1 MSSPALLAL
10 AIAAISPASTE
21 PAIVAADYLDL
32 ALVSEHRAF
41 VPGRPASLGLRLRH
55 AAQWH
60 SYWIN
65 PGDSGLPT
73 RLEWT
78 LPAGWHAS
86 DIAWPAPT
94 RFEVSGLYNFGYDG
108 DMLLP
113 VVIDVPADAAVG
125 TEAGIA
131 VEAKWL
137 VCREECIPGKAIL
150 HLNLPIMAAGN
161 APSSDAWRF
170 DATRRALPEPAAW
183 TGSAWL
189 DGDRIVITL
198 RGDDLP
204 EPTGLDVFAVQRRVL
219 ANAPPRLRREA
230 DALVIDAGQSDY
242 FDEPPA
248 TLDLVLTNGSA
259 RARQVRVA
267 FVALPNASTRSK

>member
-10 AIAAISPASTE
+10 AITAISPASTE
-21 PAIVAADYLDL
+21 PAVVEADHLEL
-32 ALVSEHRAF
+32 SLVSEHRAV
-41 VPGRPASLGLRLRH
+41 VPGQRASLGLHLRH

-73 RLEWT
+73 RLEWA
-78 LPAGWHAS
+78 LPAGWRAS

-94 RFEVSGLYNFGYDG
+94 RFEFSGLYNFGYDG

-113 VVIDVPADAAVG
+113 VVIDVPADAAIG
-125 TEAGIA
+125 AEAGIT

-137 VCREECIPGKAIL
+137 VCREECIPGKATL
-150 HLNLPIMAAGN
+150 HLNLPIVAA
-161 APSSDAWRF
+161 AATPSSQAWRF
-170 DATRRALPEPAAW
+170 EEARRAQPEPAAW
-183 TGSAWL
+183 TGTARL
-189 DGDRIVITL
+189 EGERIVITL
-198 RGDDLP
+198 RGEDLP
-204 EPTGLDVFAVQRRVL
+204 EPAGLDVFAVQRRVL
-219 ANAPPRLRREA
+219 GNSPPRLRREA
-230 DALVIDAGQSDY
+230 GTFVIDAARSDY

-267 FVALPNASTRSK
+267 FVVLPSASTRSP